1 MRARTHHRCPAITR
15 HADLLLLGQPVG
27 LTRSSCC
34 PPCETAASRR
44 RPVACMVH
52 VWRECSAGLRYAATH
67 WGKGEHASA
76 REGRGTRTPPRGG
89 ALVPAMP
96 GHSLHLN
103 THHGVGVVD
112 VNVVVLPAG
121 RLFNKR
127 LVDARAVLLHI
138 ILLLLI
144 RMCGEISKSF
154 ESVCMS
160 KVSWISEGWF
170 HSCACTRPGVGGWV
184 QGMHDTHACTPCV
197 TAGCLRVPRS
207 SSSADD
213 EDFGLSEPPLQPH
226 AQ

>member
-1 MRARTHHRCPAITR
+1 
-15 HADLLLLGQPVG
+15 
-27 LTRSSCC
+27 
-34 PPCETAASRR
+34 
-44 RPVACMVH
+44 
-52 VWRECSAGLRYAATH
+52 
-67 WGKGEHASA
+67 
-76 REGRGTRTPPRGG
+76 
-89 ALVPAMP
+89 
-96 GHSLHLN
+96 
-103 THHGVGVVD
+103 VGVVD

-226 AQ
+226 ARYVRVVHALHTHTHTHTHTPSSAELRCESQLSRTTPRCYLPEQPRQNHTFVKITK